1 MLYLTH
7 RAAEWMKNQDLCVC
21 YQQETQI
28 RSEDT
33 YRLKVRKM
41 KKAFCEN
48 ETKQTKRLG

>member
-7 RAAEWMKNQDLCVC
+7 RTAEWMKDQDSCVC
-21 YQQETQI
+21 CQQETHI

-41 KKAFCEN
+41 KKAFYAN
-48 ETKQTKRLG
+48 EIKQTKRLG